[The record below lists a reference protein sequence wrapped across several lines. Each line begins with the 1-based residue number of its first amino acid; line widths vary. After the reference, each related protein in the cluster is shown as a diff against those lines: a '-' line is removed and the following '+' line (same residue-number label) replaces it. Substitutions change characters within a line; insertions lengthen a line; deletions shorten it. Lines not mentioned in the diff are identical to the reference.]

1 MKLSRSEI
9 FEEIPVRQAVAKQVI
24 PSIASQ
30 MVALAYNL
38 ADTYFVGKIND
49 PGQTAAITIV
59 YPAFLMLTAL
69 SNLFGVG
76 GASLIAR
83 KLGSKEIDKA
93 KQVSSFCFWSGT
105 LTALL
110 FVLFCAIFAEPILV
124 LCGATIETLPI
135 AYEYAKWV
143 LLIGG
148 IPTILNTMFANLVRS
163 EGSAARA
170 SIGVTLGGI
179 LNIILDP
186 FFVLPQFLGFG
197 VTGAGMATVISNTMT
212 TIYFLYYCR
221 RNRKTTIIDI
231 NPKHLIFWKNHIKGV
246 FSIGIP
252 SALQYALTVVSVGA
266 QSKFVSAYGSQAVA
280 ALGITKKLDQ
290 LPLYFSIGVSNGLL
304 PLIGYNYAAKK
315 HKRTAKIFR
324 FGSGLSVGFALLCV
338 FVYEV
343 FAVNLASL
351 FIKDQLTITYAA
363 AFLRRMVLAMPFM
376 ALCYPYI
383 IKFQGM
389 GKAKESLIVSILRKG
404 VLDIPLLFVMNQLIP
419 LYGLMWVQP
428 MVDFSSLVV
437 ALFLNRRIQK

>member
-49 PGQTAAITIV
+49 PNQTAAITIV

-110 FVLFCAIFAEPILV
+110 VVLFCAIFAEPILV

-197 VTGAGMATVISNTMT
+197 VAGAGMTTVISNTMA
-212 TIYFLYYCR
+212 TIYFLYYCQK
-221 RNRKTTIIDI
+221 NRKTTIIDI

-315 HKRTAKIFR
+315 T
-324 FGSGLSVGFALLCV
+324 
-338 FVYEV
+338 
-343 FAVNLASL
+343 
-351 FIKDQLTITYAA
+351 
-363 AFLRRMVLAMPFM
+363 
-376 ALCYPYI
+376 
-383 IKFQGM
+383 
-389 GKAKESLIVSILRKG
+389 
-404 VLDIPLLFVMNQLIP
+404 
-419 LYGLMWVQP
+419 
-428 MVDFSSLVV
+428 
-437 ALFLNRRIQK
+437 